1 MSDPRTPRSDRT
13 VHWLEWLGLGL
24 ERMENAEKQFEDFA
38 RTYPS
43 DLHAPEARER
53 VADVQAARASFVWQV
68 ARFYIDAERKPWA
81 AVVYL
86 ERLLREFPESPEAGW
101 AEVELQRIRAGL
113 EALPAV
119 FTTTDATAGLCT
131 AEVVAGLPAD
141 ADMGRIE
148 KAVETAS
155 LEIRRQ
161 VVERLAGIGVPDVA
175 GRITFERTITPPDYR
190 EVWNLSKGAAFG
202 LTTPDTAVQT
212 SPKNVIGLRF
222 ADPIEEARK
231 IIGELR
237 GKADF
242 IVAITHLGYED
253 DLKLGEAVDGLDLI
267 IGGHSHTEVQ
277 PPTEAGDTLVCQ
289 AQSYGLF
296 LGQVDM
302 LVSKGDIVKYRG
314 FLRPVDERSRPKPE
328 VQAIVDK
335 YAGELEERLA
345 EVVATTTVDLDGIRE
360 HIRASETNLGNLVCD
375 LIREYAQADV
385 CLWNGGGIRAS
396 IDAGPITVGDILTVL
411 PFGNIVAN
419 KQVTGAELRKVLEF
433 NAAQPR
439 PFGGFTQV
447 SGMTMEIIGDKLGK
461 VTVGGQPLDDTKT
474 YTLAASEFMLA
485 GGDGYSMLTEG
496 SEPVYLGYSE
506 SAIVLEALRELG
518 TVSPAVEGR
527 ILIK

>member
-1 MSDPRTPRSDRT
+1 MNTRGFRTILTLCAIVLAAGMAMSDCYVTVLHFNDFHGHLQSKETDGKAEGGIARMATMVDQVREYNDAHGVTTLFFEAGDILQGTPLST
-13 VHWLEWLGLGL
+13 VYKGEPDVKCLNLMGLDAMCIGNH
-24 ERMENAEKQFEDFA
+24 EFDFGQDVYEKM
-38 RTYPS
+38 
-43 DLHAPEARER
+43 
-53 VADVQAARASFVWQV
+53 VALA
-68 ARFYIDAERKPWA
+68 
-81 AVVYL
+81 
-86 ERLLREFPESPEAGW
+86 EFPILSANIYYTNTG
-101 AEVELQRIRAGL
+101 QR
-113 EALPAV
+113 
-119 FTTTDATAGLCT
+119 FTDAITYFTL
-131 AEVVAGLPAD
+131 AD
-141 ADMGRIE
+141 G
-148 KAVETAS
+148 T
-155 LEIRRQ
+155 
-161 VVERLAGIGVPDVA
+161 
-175 GRITFERTITPPDYR
+175 
-190 EVWNLSKGAAFG
+190 KGAAFG
-202 LTTPDTAVQT
+202 LTTPETAVQT

-222 ADPIEEARK
+222 TDPVEEARK
-231 IIGELR
+231 VLGEVR

-242 IVAITHLGYED
+242 TIAITHLGYED

-277 PPTEAGDTLVCQ
+277 PPTKAGDTLVCQ

-375 LIREYAQADV
+375 LIRDYAQADV

-396 IDAGPITVGDILTVL
+396 IDAGSITVGDILTVL

-447 SGMTMEIIGDKLGK
+447 SGVTMEIIGDKLGK
-461 VTVGGQPLDDTKT
+461 VTVGGQPLDDAKT

-527 ILIK
+527 IIIK

>member
-1 MSDPRTPRSDRT
+1 VNTRAFRATLTLCAIVLAAGMAMSDCYVTVLHFNDFHGHLQSKEKDGKAEGGIARMATMVDEVRQYNDAHGVTTLFFEAGDILQGTPLST
-13 VHWLEWLGLGL
+13 VYKGEPDVKCLNLMRLDAMCIGNHEFDFGQDVY
-24 ERMENAEKQFEDFA
+24 EKMVSLA
-38 RTYPS
+38 
-43 DLHAPEARER
+43 
-53 VADVQAARASFVWQV
+53 
-68 ARFYIDAERKPWA
+68 
-81 AVVYL
+81 
-86 ERLLREFPESPEAGW
+86 EFPILSANIYYTNTG
-101 AEVELQRIRAGL
+101 QR
-113 EALPAV
+113 
-119 FTTTDATAGLCT
+119 FTKAIMYFTL
-131 AEVVAGLPAD
+131 AD
-141 ADMGRIE
+141 G
-148 KAVETAS
+148 T
-155 LEIRRQ
+155 
-161 VVERLAGIGVPDVA
+161 
-175 GRITFERTITPPDYR
+175 
-190 EVWNLSKGAAFG
+190 NGAAFG
-202 LTTPDTAVQT
+202 LTTPETAVQT

-222 ADPIEEARK
+222 SDPIEEARK
-231 IIGELR
+231 VIGELR

-242 IVAITHLGYED
+242 IVAITHLGYEE

-314 FLRPVDERSRPKPE
+314 FLRPVDERSRPRPD

-335 YAGELEERLA
+335 YADELQERLA

-375 LIREYAQADV
+375 LIRDYAQADV

-396 IDAGPITVGDILTVL
+396 IDAGPVTVGDILTVL

-419 KQVTGAELRKVLEF
+419 KQITGAELRKVLEF

-461 VTVGGQPLDDTKT
+461 VTVGGQPLDDAKT

-527 ILIK
+527 IIIK